1 MNDFNLRIMKPLKN
15 TQMDEQEKE
24 KLINAVD
31 TAMGKVINKMLFALR
46 DSVNEKAFLECVA
59 GLEETYGK
67 LNVIFHYMWICGIKM
82 L

>member
-1 MNDFNLRIMKPLKN
+1 M

-31 TAMGKVINKMLFALR
+31 TARGKVINKMLFALR

-59 GLEETYGK
+59 GLEKTYEK
-67 LNVIFHYMWICGIKM
+67 
-82 L
+82 

>member
-46 DSVNEKAFLECVA
+46 DSVNEKAFLECVV
-59 GLEETYGK
+59 GLEKTYEK
-67 LNVIFHYMWICGIKM
+67 
-82 L
+82 